1 MIASLVCLYTLGGKT
16 DELFAIWVLT
26 STCLMIASTIHY
38 FGKMAILKCV
48 KDRKDAAAKK
58 NEIEII
64 SNPIPKV
71 TNVEM
76 TNLNFHGN
84 KKDLHSPA
92 YDISKAESEE
102 K

>member
-1 MIASLVCLYTLGGKT
+1 
-16 DELFAIWVLT
+16 
-26 STCLMIASTIHY
+26 MIASTIHY

-58 NEIEII
+58 NKIEII
-64 SNPIPKV
+64 SDPVPKV

-76 TNLNFHGN
+76 TNLNFHNN

-92 YDISKAESEE
+92 YDISQAESDG